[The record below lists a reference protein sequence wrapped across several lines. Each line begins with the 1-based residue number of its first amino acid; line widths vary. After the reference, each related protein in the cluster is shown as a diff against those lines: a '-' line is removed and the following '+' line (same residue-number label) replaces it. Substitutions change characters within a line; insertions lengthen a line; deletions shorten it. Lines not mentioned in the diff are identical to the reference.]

1 MKPSKYMREDNAYE
15 KDIEKPIS
23 KLLLSTRTG
32 VDEYAANG
40 LDARGVGGGQLRC
53 SDQRF

>member
-23 KLLLSTRTG
+23 KRPYRGFDVGHDLQLLPFR
-32 VDEYAANG
+32 
-40 LDARGVGGGQLRC
+40 DAGCG
-53 SDQRF
+53 